1 MSKVIIICGLPGSGK
16 TTLAKAV
23 AKKLNIVS
31 LHKDVFKESLYEV
44 MSGKTLDDSKI
55 TGRYAIEMLLSAAR
69 DNIENSVDII
79 IESPFNHPDNINEF
93 GEWKS
98 KGVSIFVVVCFIDE
112 QERIKRTETRERH
125 PAHHQSTR
133 PAGAIDYS
141 GVEYKS
147 MPDPKL
153 FLETNKS
160 QEELVE
166 KVVKFLQP

>member
-1 MSKVIIICGLPGSGK
+1 MSRVIIFCGLPGSGK

-23 AKKLNIVS
+23 AQKLNIVS

-69 DNIENSVDII
+69 ENIENGVDII

-98 KGVSIFVVVCFIDE
+98 KGTSVFVVVCFVDE

-125 PAHHQSTR
+125 PAHHQTTR

-141 GVEYKS
+141 GVDYS
-147 MPDPKL
+147 AMPEPRL

-160 QEELVE
+160 EEELVE
-166 KVVKFLQP
+166 TVMKFLQS